1 MSFLKFSIVK
11 LLRGSGINCSKFH
24 SNSPPDEN
32 NCIVPALMYT
42 YSQVTVILKN
52 ETSLKETLKYKEE
65 YIDFRGREH
74 LVTRPSYY

>member
-1 MSFLKFSIVK
+1 M
-11 LLRGSGINCSKFH
+11 NTH
-24 SNSPPDEN
+24 
-32 NCIVPALMYT
+32 
-42 YSQVTVILKN
+42 SQVTLILKN

>member
-1 MSFLKFSIVK
+1 
-11 LLRGSGINCSKFH
+11 
-24 SNSPPDEN
+24 
-32 NCIVPALMYT
+32 MYT

-74 LVTRPSYY
+74 LVTRPSYYYIEEYIDFSDMEHLLKNTGWFPVPSAVSEELVSF